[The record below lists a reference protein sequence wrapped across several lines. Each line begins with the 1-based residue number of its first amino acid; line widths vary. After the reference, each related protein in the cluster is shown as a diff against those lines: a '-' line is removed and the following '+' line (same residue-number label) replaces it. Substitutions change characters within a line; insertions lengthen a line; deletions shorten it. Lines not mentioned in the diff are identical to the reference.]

1 MTIYGYTRVSTDE
14 QGDGTSLDTQRTMI
28 TGVAMSNALPTDI
41 TFIAEA
47 GVSGGSAFFNRP
59 AVSPINWQP
68 GDVIICSALDRF
80 SRDARDCLN
89 AIHKLKE
96 LGVSLFLNGHG
107 DVTDDANLTGR
118 LMLEVM
124 AAFAGHER
132 RIIKDRCAKGRRA
145 KRQAGGHIG
154 GSAPYGFR
162 IEGTGKDAQLQPLEW
177 QEDAYR
183 DMRSMHARGLSLRAI
198 AKRLSD
204 EYDDVSHMS
213 VSRALNAEQ
222 ERQESLH

>member
-1 MTIYGYTRVSTDE
+1 MR
-14 QGDGTSLDTQRTMI
+14 
-28 TGVAMSNALPTDI
+28 A
-41 TFIAEA
+41 IA
-47 GVSGGSAFFNRP
+47 
-59 AVSPINWQP
+59 
-68 GDVIICSALDRF
+68 
-80 SRDARDCLN
+80 LN

-132 RIIKDRCAKGRRA
+132 RIIKDRCAKGRKA
-145 KRQAGGHIG
+145 KRLAGGHIG

-162 IEGTGKDAQLQPLEW
+162 IIGTGKDAQLQPLEW

-183 DMRSMHARGLSLRAI
+183 DMRGMHARPVVARDSATP
-198 AKRLSD
+198 
-204 EYDDVSHMS
+204 VP
-213 VSRALNAEQ
+213 
-222 ERQESLH
+222 